1 MISESESEGES
12 ESEEENDI
20 TCNNEYLDQDLE
32 ELGPDRLD
40 REDTDES
47 DAENKVSEE
56 FKYSKYFNQSV
67 INLKGK
73 LSFKLPSEK
82 VVNLSTFSTYF
93 TPFKYIITNL

>member
-1 MISESESEGES
+1 MISELESEGGLKS
-12 ESEEENDI
+12 KEEDDI

-56 FKYSKYFNQSV
+56 FKRSKYFS
-67 INLKGK
+67 
-73 LSFKLPSEK
+73 
-82 VVNLSTFSTYF
+82 
-93 TPFKYIITNL
+93 